1 MFVYEI
7 KKDPFTLPQ
16 KKKNKKKIGWLIAQ
30 FNGRAFKPK
39 RHFRFSKRRCL
50 LVQKAVFFFFYSK
63 VCSNKAIN
71 MNTRFYYKDGQG
83 NDVMDWDVEVT
94 PFHLDSSQKCE

>member
-1 MFVYEI
+1 
-7 KKDPFTLPQ
+7 
-16 KKKNKKKIGWLIAQ
+16 
-30 FNGRAFKPK
+30 
-39 RHFRFSKRRCL
+39 
-50 LVQKAVFFFFYSK
+50 
-63 VCSNKAIN
+63 